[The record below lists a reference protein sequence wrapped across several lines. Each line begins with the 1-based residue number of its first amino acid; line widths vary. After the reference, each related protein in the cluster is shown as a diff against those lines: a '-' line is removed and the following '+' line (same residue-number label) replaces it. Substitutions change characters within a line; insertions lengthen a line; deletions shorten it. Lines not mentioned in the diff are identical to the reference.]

1 MECRIAVM
9 GAGTMGR
16 TVAELAEKKE
26 NITFLG
32 MVEPLRGETL
42 TDLGIADV
50 IVDFSHPDN
59 LPEICNYAR
68 DKGCAVVI
76 ATTGHEREELAMID
90 RLSESVPVVMSAN
103 FSIGISVVKN
113 IVAQIS
119 PLLKDDF
126 DIEII
131 EKHHRRKLD
140 APSGTALALAAA
152 IDRDKACEW
161 VYGRKGQSR
170 RGNEI
175 GIHGIRGGTIVGE
188 HTVLFAGEDEIIEIR
203 HSAASRRIF
212 AVGALKAALFAAS
225 MPPGFYS
232 VEDALK

>member
-1 MECRIAVM
+1 MECRLAVM
-9 GAGTMGR
+9 GAGVMGR
-16 TVAELAEKKE
+16 TASELAEKKE

-32 MVEPLRGETL
+32 MVEPLKGETL
-42 TDLGIADV
+42 ADLGVADV
-50 IVDFSHPDN
+50 VVDFSHPDN
-59 LPEICNYAR
+59 LPALCEYAK

-76 ATTGHEREELAMID
+76 ATTGHGREELAMID

-103 FSIGISVVKN
+103 FSVGISIVKN
-113 IVAQIS
+113 IVAQIA
-119 PLLKDDF
+119 PILKDDF

-152 IDRDKACEW
+152 ADRGKDCEW
-161 VYGRKGQSR
+161 MYGRKGESR
-170 RGNEI
+170 RGQEI
-175 GIHGIRGGTIVGE
+175 CIHAVRGGTIVGE

-212 AVGALKAALFAAS
+212 AVGALKAALFAVS